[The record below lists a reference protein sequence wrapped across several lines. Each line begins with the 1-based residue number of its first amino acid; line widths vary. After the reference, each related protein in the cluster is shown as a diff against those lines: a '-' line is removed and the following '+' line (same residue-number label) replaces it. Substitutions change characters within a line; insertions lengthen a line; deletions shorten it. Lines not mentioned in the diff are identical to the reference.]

1 MKYEYQIS
9 NIDMINYVLS
19 IRYSIDYKM
28 IINIVEYFRYY
39 IEEIQ
44 K

>member
-1 MKYEYQIS
+1 
-9 NIDMINYVLS
+9 MINYVLS

>member
-9 NIDMINYVLS
+9 NIDMINYVLC

-39 IEEIQ
+39 IEEI
-44 K
+44 

>member
-1 MKYEYQIS
+1 
-9 NIDMINYVLS
+9 MINYVLS

-39 IEEIQ
+39 IEEI
-44 K
+44 